1 MVSNDEDP
9 EKPRAPIRLLR
20 NSKPEPQPLDPNT
33 FPHKPHQGG
42 LPGTLE
48 NLIFLLEEYAITVR
62 YDVIQKKLSIHSDR
76 WSGEGD
82 NADNT
87 AMANIVSLACLNR
100 FPRNNVE
107 AFVAAIGD
115 ARPFNPV
122 KEWIESQPWDG
133 RDRLPDI
140 YDTLTEREDYPTYL
154 KELLVRKWLL
164 SAVAAATLESGFRCR
179 GVLNLQGPQRIGK
192 TQWVAALVPDPT
204 LRAKVVKLD
213 HHLDAH
219 SKDSVVGAVS
229 HWICELGELDSAMR
243 KDVARLKG
251 VLTRDSDKLR
261 KVYLREESNMPRRT
275 VFAATVN
282 HANFLVDDT
291 GNSRW
296 WVIPVKSVNWRH
308 GIDMAQLFAQLLL
321 MLREGAEWWLDEEE
335 EALLEL
341 HNRGHRTI
349 SAIEDMVLE
358 AIDLDRKDEAGLD
371 AFTPRQLLM
380 LLGYDRPT
388 NPDCKE
394 CAGVLREY
402 LGESKRINGR
412 DKWRIPLI
420 PNQFGERSGKYS
432 EKAKNYD

>member
-1 MVSNDEDP
+1 MVIKKDQPGTSP
-9 EKPRAPIRLLR
+9 APNLLR
-20 NSKPEPQPLDPNT
+20 NSMPQPQPLDPDS
-33 FPHKPHQGG
+33 FPHRPHQGA
-42 LPGTLE
+42 LPGTLQNME
-48 NLIFLLEEYAITVR
+48 NLLQGYGIDVR
-62 YDVIQKKLSIHSDR
+62 YDVIQKKLSIRCDDWLGS
-76 WSGEGD
+76 GD

-87 AMANIVSLACLNR
+87 AMANIISLACLNR
-100 FPRNNVE
+100 FPRNNIE

-122 KEWIESQPWDG
+122 KEWMDRKPWDG
-133 RDRLPDI
+133 RDRFPDI
-140 YDTLTEREDYPTYL
+140 YRTLTEREDYPSHL
-154 KELLVRKWLL
+154 KELLIRKWLL
-164 SAVAAATLESGFRCR
+164 SAVAAATVDSGFRCR
-179 GVLNLQGPQRIGK
+179 GVLNLQGPQGIGK
-192 TQWVAALVPDPT
+192 TQWVAALVPDPD

-219 SKDSVVGAVS
+219 NKDSIVGAVS
-229 HWICELGELDSAMR
+229 HWICELGELDSAMK

-261 KVYLREESNMPRRT
+261 KVYLREESDMPRRT

-296 WVIPVKSVNWRH
+296 WVIPVTNVDWQH
-308 GIDMAQLFAQLLL
+308 GIDMQQLFAQLSVLVDQ
-321 MLREGAEWWLDEEE
+321 GAEWWLDSEE
-335 EALLEL
+335 EALLDL

-358 AIDLDRKDEAGLD
+358 AIDLERKNEIGLD
-371 AFTPRQLLM
+371 TYTARQLLV
-380 LLGYDRPT
+380 LLGYERPS

-394 CAGVLREY
+394 CAGILREY

-412 DKWRIPLI
+412 EKWRVPLR
-420 PNQFGERSGKYS
+420 PSQFAERTVAHADR
-432 EKAKNYD
+432 EKNYD